1 MKKILILTVFLFGV
15 TGVKNNASAQAQEI
29 AQLVLNIQKLNQ
41 LKSILED
48 LKKGYD
54 IVFKGYTAIKNLAEG
69 NFKLHD
75 VFLAELL
82 KVSPT
87 VRNYYK
93 VAQIADMQLKM
104 VKEYRSAFQRFN
116 GRGWFTASELD
127 YMTRVYSKLLSQSLR
142 NLDELTT
149 VLTDKKLRSSDD
161 ERLKAIDQLHA
172 QMEEKL
178 VFVRAFNSNISVL
191 AGQRAKAAHEANT
204 LIQIQGLD

>member
-1 MKKILILTVFLFGV
+1 MKKILILTFLLFAV
-15 TGVKNNASAQAQEI
+15 TGMKNKASAQAQEI
-29 AQLVLNIQKLNQ
+29 AQLVLNVQKLNQ

-48 LKKGYD
+48 LKKGYE
-54 IVFKGYTAIKNLAEG
+54 IVFKGYTTIKNLAEG

-75 VFLAELL
+75 AFLAKLL

-93 VAQIADMQLKM
+93 VAEIADMQLKL
-104 VKEYRSAFQRFN
+104 VKEYRSAFQRFTSG
-116 GRGWFTASELD
+116 GRFTAGELD
-127 YMTRVYSKLLSQSLR
+127 YLTRVYSKLLSQSLR
-142 NLDELTT
+142 NLNELTT

-178 VFVRAFNSNISVL
+178 VFVRAFNSQVSIL
-191 AGQRAKAAHEANT
+191 ASQRAKATHEANT
-204 LIQIQGLD
+204 LIKIQGLD

>member
-1 MKKILILTVFLFGV
+1 MKKILILTLFLFAV

-54 IVFKGYTAIKNLAEG
+54 IVFKGYTTIKNLAEG

-82 KVSPT
+82 KVSPA

-93 VAQIADMQLKM
+93 VAQIADMQLKL

-116 GRGWFTASELD
+116 GGGRFTASELD
-127 YMTRVYSKLLSQSLR
+127 YMTRVYSKLLAASLR

-191 AGQRAKAAHEANT
+191 AGQRAKAAHEANI